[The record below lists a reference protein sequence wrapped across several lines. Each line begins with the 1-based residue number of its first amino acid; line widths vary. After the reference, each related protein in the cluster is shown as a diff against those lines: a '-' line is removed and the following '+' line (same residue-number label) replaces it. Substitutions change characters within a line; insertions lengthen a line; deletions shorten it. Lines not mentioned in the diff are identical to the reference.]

1 MAYPLQYDLSPLFY
15 TLAQKY
21 AVEAIHNLL
30 VDQRDGG
37 SAILLISEDL
47 DELFKLSNRL
57 LVMYEGKIIKSFDID
72 NADINNVGLA
82 MAGVIE

>member
-1 MAYPLQYDLSPLFY
+1 M
-15 TLAQKY
+15 
-21 AVEAIHNLL
+21 
-30 VDQRDGG
+30 
-37 SAILLISEDL
+37 LISEDL

-57 LVMYEGKIIKSFDID
+57 HVMYEGKIVKSFDID

>member
-1 MAYPLQYDLSPLFY
+1 MSIDVN
-15 TLAQKY
+15 
-21 AVEAIHNLL
+21 AVEAIHTLL
-30 VDQRDGG
+30 VDQRDKG

-57 LVMYEGKIIKSFDID
+57 HVMYEGKIVKSFDID